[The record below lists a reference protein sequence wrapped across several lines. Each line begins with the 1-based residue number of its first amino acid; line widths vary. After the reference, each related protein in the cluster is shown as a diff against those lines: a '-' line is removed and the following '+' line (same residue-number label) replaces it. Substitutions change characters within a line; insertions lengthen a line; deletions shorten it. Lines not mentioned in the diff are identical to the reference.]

1 MSTTIRILGPVVF
14 FGKRYL
20 WVRLPDGRI
29 ALERAHWLA
38 P

>member
-1 MSTTIRILGPVVF
+1 MSTTRILGAVTF

-20 WVRLPDGRI
+20 WIRQPDGRI
-29 ALERAHWLA
+29 ALARADWLA